1 MLTDTLPIEISQ
13 DGVLPGCVTVTLEQP
28 GRAVVVLDHDLIRRL
43 DATLRSVPRD
53 AAGLILA
60 SASERSFVAGADL
73 KSISEWDD
81 EHLAAYLRYG
91 SEVFGILTDMPF
103 PTVAAIN
110 GAALGGGLELALHC
124 DGLVAAPAPSGK
136 PYPIGLPEAG
146 LGLCPGWGGSNMLPA
161 RMDPAQAIEL
171 AARGVPLKY
180 DAAVEAGLFDAVV
193 DDPADLHTAAE
204 QWLASRA
211 QTPTQRDGAPA
222 RWIGRPN
229 VAANVL
235 AALDRV
241 RPDLPDTDAARA
253 VADSV
258 DAGLTSGWSAGLECE
273 QRRLMKLRN
282 TQTARD
288 AISAFFERSA
298 KK

>member
-1 MLTDTLPIEISQ
+1 MLPDTLPIEISE

-28 GRAVVVLDHDLIRRL
+28 GRPVVVLDHDLIRRL
-43 DATLRSVPRD
+43 EATLRSVPRD

-81 EHLAAYLRYG
+81 EHLASYLRYG
-91 SEVFGILTDMPF
+91 SEVFGALTNMSF

-124 DGLVAAPAPSGK
+124 DGLVAAPAPGGK
-136 PYPIGLPEAG
+136 PYSIGLPEAS
-146 LGLCPGWGGSNMLPA
+146 LGLCPGWGGSNTLPA
-161 RMDPAQAIEL
+161 RMDPAQAIQG
-171 AARGVPLKY
+171 AAQGAPLKF
-180 DAAVEAGLFDAVV
+180 DAAVDAGLFDAVA
-193 DDPADLHTAAE
+193 DDPADLHAAAE
-204 QWLASRA
+204 QWLSSRA
-211 QTPTQRDGAPA
+211 KTPTRRDGAPA
-222 RWIGRPN
+222 RWIGRPT

-273 QRRLMKLRN
+273 QQRLLKLRH